1 MKKVKEFDFP
11 LSTKIAYA
19 SVKEGEE
26 VKGSF
31 IKLTPPSSKQ
41 LTQCAFLKQSFI
53 RAVTEQ
59 SRNNPDAKEDKD
71 SEAKISGQDI
81 IYLLYGSES
90 VDMAKIL
97 LSAIELFKSGVAM
110 IDGETKVTKPI
121 LEEISNDDLEGMLG
135 EYLANFTLRSVLNQ
149 KKRSS

>member
-1 MKKVKEFDFP
+1 MKKVKEIDFP
-11 LSTKIAYA
+11 LSTKIPYA
-19 SVKEGEE
+19 KEGEE
-26 VKGSF
+26 VQGSF

-59 SRNNPDAKEDKD
+59 AKANPDAANESDDGK
-71 SEAKISGQDI
+71 KITGQDI

-90 VDMAKIL
+90 VDMGKLL
-97 LSAIELFKSGVAM
+97 LSAIELFKSGVAQ
-110 IDGETKVTKPI
+110 IEGEVKLTKP
-121 LEEISNDDLEGMLG
+121 LLDEMSNDDLEGMLG
-135 EYLANFTLRSVLNQ
+135 EYMANFILKSVLSK

>member
-1 MKKVKEFDFP
+1 MREKKEIDFP
-11 LSTKIAYA
+11 LNKKIPYA
-19 SVKEGEE
+19 KDGEQ

-31 IKLTPPSSKQ
+31 VKMFPPSSKQ

-59 SRNNPDAKEDKD
+59 ARNNPNAEKESGD
-71 SEAKISGQDI
+71 EARIKGQDI

-110 IDGETKVTKPI
+110 IEGEVKMTKP
-121 LEEISNDDLEGMLG
+121 LLDEMSNDDLEGMLG
-135 EYLANFTLRSVLNQ
+135 EYLANFILRSVLS
-149 KKRSS
+149 KKK

>member
-1 MKKVKEFDFP
+1 MKEKKEFDFP
-11 LSTKIAYA
+11 LTKKIPYA
-19 SVKEGEE
+19 KDGEQ

-59 SRNNPDAKEDKD
+59 ARNNPVAEKEADDGVRIK
-71 SEAKISGQDI
+71 GQDI

-97 LSAIELFKSGVAM
+97 LSAIELFKSGVATVE
-110 IDGETKVTKPI
+110 GEVKLTKPL
-121 LEEISNDDLEGMLG
+121 LEEMSNDDLEGMLG
-135 EYLANFTLRSVLNQ
+135 EYLANFILRSVLS
-149 KKRSS
+149 KKK